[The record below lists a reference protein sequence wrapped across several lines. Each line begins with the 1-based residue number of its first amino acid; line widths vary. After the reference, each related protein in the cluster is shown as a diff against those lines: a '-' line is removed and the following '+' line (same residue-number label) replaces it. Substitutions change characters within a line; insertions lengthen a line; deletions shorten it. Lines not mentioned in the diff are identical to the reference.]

1 MTMITTERP
10 VANAFDLQGKHLHV
24 SYTTSGIDG
33 KAHLNYHDAH
43 QTLSF
48 RDDEIRTVET
58 EIGTLV
64 SVFIKRTVD
73 LGSTTFSILIPTTNL
88 DATRMAPISTR
99 GITTIHK
106 FSMIP
111 AFNNG
116 QTEIY
121 STVIL
126 NGTARAVVF

>member
-1 MTMITTERP
+1 MSMITTDRP
-10 VANAFDLQGKHLHV
+10 TANAFDLQGKQLHV
-24 SYTTSGIDG
+24 TYSSSGIDG
-33 KAHLNYHDAH
+33 KAHFNYQDPH

-48 RDDEIRTVET
+48 RGDEIRVVET

-64 SVFIKRTVD
+64 SVFISRTVD
-73 LGSTTFSILIPTTNL
+73 RGSTTFSILIPTINL
-88 DATRMAPISTR
+88 DATRTAPVATR

-106 FSMIP
+106 FSNIP
-111 AFNNG
+111 AFNSG

-126 NGTARAVVF
+126 RGVARAVVF

>member
-1 MTMITTERP
+1 MSMNTTERP
-10 VANAFDLQGKHLHV
+10 TANAFDLQGKHLHV
-24 SYTTSGIDG
+24 TYSTSGIDG
-33 KAHLNYHDAH
+33 KAHFNYQDAH

-48 RDDEIRTVET
+48 RGDDIRTVET

-64 SVFIKRTVD
+64 SVSIVRTVD
-73 LGSTTFSILIPTTNL
+73 RGSTTFSILIPTTNL
-88 DATRMAPISTR
+88 DATRTAPIATR

-106 FSMIP
+106 FSNIP
-111 AFNNG
+111 AFNSG

-126 NGTARAVVF
+126 RGTARALVF

>member
-1 MTMITTERP
+1 MTMTDKPTPNLFELR
-10 VANAFDLQGKHLHV
+10 AKQLHI
-24 SYTTSGIDG
+24 SYSTSGIDG
-33 KAHLNYHDAH
+33 KAHFTYQDAQ

-48 RDDEIRTVET
+48 KGDQIRALDT

-64 SVFIKRTVD
+64 SVSIRRTVD
-73 LGSTTFSILIPTTNL
+73 TGSTTFSILIPTVNL
-88 DATRMAPISTR
+88 DATRSANIATR

-111 AFNNG
+111 AFNSG

-126 NGTARAVVF
+126 NGTARAVLF

>member
-1 MTMITTERP
+1 MSDKPTP
-10 VANAFDLQGKHLHV
+10 NLFDLRAKQLHI
-24 SYTTSGIDG
+24 SYSTSGIDG
-33 KAHLNYHDAH
+33 RAHFTYQDAH

-48 RDDEIRTVET
+48 KGDEIRALET

-64 SVFIKRTVD
+64 SVSIRRTVD
-73 LGSTTFSILIPTTNL
+73 SGSTTFSILIPTINL
-88 DATRMAPISTR
+88 DATRSANISTR

-126 NGTARAVVF
+126 NGTARAVLF

>member
-10 VANAFDLQGKHLHV
+10 APNLFELRSKLLHITY
-24 SYTTSGIDG
+24 SASGIDG
-33 KAHLNYHDAH
+33 KAHLTYQDKH

-48 RDDEIRTVET
+48 RGDEVRALET

-64 SVFIKRTVD
+64 SVYIVRSID
-73 LGSTTFSILIPTTNL
+73 RGSTTFSMLIPTINL
-88 DATRMAPISTR
+88 DASGVAHISTR
-99 GITTIHK
+99 GITTIHR

-111 AFNNG
+111 AFNSG
-116 QTEIY
+116 QTETY

-126 NGTARAVVF
+126 NGTARTVAF

>member
-1 MTMITTERP
+1 MITTEKPAPNLFELRSK
-10 VANAFDLQGKHLHV
+10 QLHITY
-24 SYTTSGIDG
+24 STSGIDG
-33 KAHLNYHDAH
+33 KAHFTYQDAH

-48 RDDEIRTVET
+48 RGDEIRAVET

-64 SVFIKRTVD
+64 SVFITRTID
-73 LGSTTFSILIPTTNL
+73 RGSTTFSILIPTINL
-88 DATRMAPISTR
+88 ESMLSAPVATR

-106 FSMIP
+106 FSNIP
-111 AFNNG
+111 AFNGG

-126 NGTARAVVF
+126 NGTARTVAF

>member
-1 MTMITTERP
+1 MTISETPSPNLFELR
-10 VANAFDLQGKHLHV
+10 GKQLHV
-24 SYTTSGIDG
+24 TYSTSGIDG
-33 KAHLNYHDAH
+33 KATLTYQDAH

-48 RDDEIRTVET
+48 RGDEIRTVET

-64 SVFIKRTVD
+64 SVYVSRTVD
-73 LGSTTFSILIPTTNL
+73 RGSTTFSILIPTINL
-88 DATRMAPISTR
+88 DATRVSPVATR

-111 AFNNG
+111 AFNTG

-121 STVIL
+121 STTL
-126 NGTARAVVF
+126 LRGTARAVAF

>member
-1 MTMITTERP
+1 MITTERP
-10 VANAFDLQGKHLHV
+10 IANAFDLQGKQLHV

-33 KAHLNYHDAH
+33 KAHFNYHDAH

-48 RDDEIRTVET
+48 RGDEIRTVET

-88 DATRMAPISTR
+88 DATRTAPIATR

-106 FSMIP
+106 FSIIQ
-111 AFNNG
+111 AFNHG

>member
-1 MTMITTERP
+1 MTMTDKPTPNLFELR
-10 VANAFDLQGKHLHV
+10 AKQLHI
-24 SYTTSGIDG
+24 SYSTSGIDG
-33 KAHLNYHDAH
+33 KAHFTYQDAQ

-48 RDDEIRTVET
+48 KGDEIRALDT

-64 SVFIKRTVD
+64 SVSIRRTVD
-73 LGSTTFSILIPTTNL
+73 TGSTTFSILIPTVNL
-88 DATRMAPISTR
+88 DATRSANIATR

-111 AFNNG
+111 AFNSG

-126 NGTARAVVF
+126 NGTARAVLF

>member
-1 MTMITTERP
+1 MSMTTTERP
-10 VANAFDLQGKHLHV
+10 TPNLFELRSKLLHV
-24 SYTTSGIDG
+24 TYSTSGIDG
-33 KAHLNYHDAH
+33 KAHFTYQDAH

-48 RDDEIRTVET
+48 RGDEIRSLDT

-64 SVFIKRTVD
+64 SVFIARTVD
-73 LGSTTFSILIPTTNL
+73 RGSTTFSILIPTVNL
-88 DATRMAPISTR
+88 ASMLVAPIETR

-111 AFNNG
+111 AFNSG

-126 NGTARAVVF
+126 NGTARAVMF